1 MTAELST
8 RSVEPPS
15 AGQSGPPIVHT
26 LLRFVLAVRFHRNL
40 VLSVMASSIL
50 LGGLYFFTVPR
61 YYSAKA
67 AVQISQSG
75 DPTEKT
81 SNNSEDES
89 VRRDTIPTFE
99 NVFLSARV
107 IQGALTHLPPADRID
122 LEGVPEAQWVETIQ
136 GHLTAKAIRSTSI
149 IEVGYRSKSPR
160 VAVDVVNAVVQ
171 SFLAFN
177 DEMHRGTAQD
187 NLGLLL
193 EEQKT
198 TAKKLGLTQASL
210 LAARRSCDM
219 AFHGEGKTLPFWE
232 QRVAYFN
239 DALIGVQK
247 DRMELQ
253 AAMSSIQAARAGG
266 QGLGQQVLTLG
277 DALGR
282 DLLANILG
290 LSGAENNVQATLQ
303 QNLVSDQAN
312 LTMLQQHLGPAH
324 PNVITLQERIR
335 LEQACFRANQ
345 DHVCQRAAD
354 LDTTRLGPWLVQILQ
369 QRLRQVRDKESLL
382 EQQFEGAR
390 AEAKSVGGQLAQV
403 EVLEREEQ
411 QLNRWNEK
419 LQDRIADLS
428 VTQKGQEIRTAVIQ
442 EPAIPTKPSS
452 PKLGYVAMI
461 SLLAG
466 FGVALALVHALDLL
480 DDRFNSQ
487 EELQLR
493 LGMPVLAMIPEL
505 EPAQGVGVQSLPMY
519 SHPTAVGNESFR
531 TLRTAL
537 SLIHEGARQIVI
549 TSPEPEDGKTTI
561 LANLAVS
568 YAMSEKKTL
577 VIDADMRR
585 PGMTRLMDMP
595 GATGLSELIRG
606 EGDIGQLAAKHIRV
620 SQVKGLDILP
630 SGPRSSNPAELLASP
645 RFSQLLAWAAS
656 AYDQVFV
663 DAPPMTAA
671 SDAAAVGRL
680 VDGMILVMRPAKNRR
695 RLIVRVIEG
704 LRTLKL
710 PVLGVVI
717 NRVGSKEERGY
728 YGYHEHGYGYGGY
741 GYGYAYASRYGDD
754 KETLIVPTRARAG

>member
-8 RSVEPPS
+8 RPLEPPP
-15 AGQSGPPIVHT
+15 ADLSGTPIVHT

-40 VLSVMASSIL
+40 VLAVMASSLL
-50 LGGLYFFTVPR
+50 LGGVYFLTAPR

-67 AVQISQSG
+67 QVQISQSA

-81 SNNSEDES
+81 SNTEDES
-89 VRRDTIPTFE
+89 VRRNTIPTFE
-99 NVFLSARV
+99 SVFLSARV
-107 IQGALTHLPPADRID
+107 IQGALAHLPPTDRID
-122 LEGVPEAQWVETIQ
+122 LEGVPESQWVEAIQ
-136 GHLTAKAIRSTSI
+136 EHLTARAIRSTSI
-149 IEVGYRSKSPR
+149 IEVGYRSKSPT
-160 VAVDVVNAVVQ
+160 VAVNVVNAVVQ
-171 SFLAFN
+171 SFLDFN
-177 DEMHRGTAQD
+177 EEMPRGTAQD
-187 NLGLLL
+187 NLGLLM
-193 EEQKT
+193 EEQKN
-198 TAKKLGLTQASL
+198 TARKLGLTQAAL
-210 LAARRSCDM
+210 LAARRGCDM
-219 AFHGEGKTLPFWE
+219 AFHGDAKTLPFWE
-232 QRVAYFN
+232 QRVVYFN

-247 DRMELQ
+247 ERMELQ
-253 AAMSSIQAARAGG
+253 AAMASIQAARASG

-282 DLLANILG
+282 ELLANILG
-290 LSGAENNVQATLQ
+290 VSATESNGQATLQ
-303 QNLVSDQAN
+303 QNLLNDQAN

-324 PNVITLQERIR
+324 PSVINLRERIH
-335 LEQACFRANQ
+335 LEQDWLRANQ
-345 DHVCQRAAD
+345 ERVCRSAAD
-354 LDTTRLGPWLVQILQ
+354 LDTTRLGPWLVEILQ
-369 QRLRQVRDKESLL
+369 QRLRQFQDKESLL
-382 EQQFEGAR
+382 KQQFEEAR
-390 AEAKSVGGQLAQV
+390 AEAKNVGGQLAQV
-403 EVLEREEQ
+403 EVLQREEEQ
-411 QLNRWNEK
+411 INRWNEK
-419 LQDRIADLS
+419 LQDRIAELS

-442 EPAIPTKPSS
+442 EPAIPTKPSW
-452 PKLGYVAMI
+452 PKLTYVAMMA
-461 SLLAG
+461 LLGG

-505 EPAQGVGVQSLPMY
+505 KPAEGVGVESLPMY
-519 SHPTAVGNESFR
+519 AHSTAVGNEAFR

-537 SLIHEGARQIVI
+537 SLIHEGARQIVV

-568 YAMSEKKTL
+568 YALSEKKTL
-577 VIDADMRR
+577 VIDADLRR

-606 EGDIGQLAAKHIRV
+606 EGDIGQLAAKHIRT
-620 SQVKGLDILP
+620 SQVKGLDVLP

-695 RLIVRVIEG
+695 RLIVRVVEG

-728 YGYHEHGYGYGGY
+728 YGYHESGYSGYGYGY
-741 GYGYAYASRYGDD
+741 GYGYAHRYADD
-754 KETLIVPTRARAG
+754 KETLIVPMRTKAG

>member
-1 MTAELST
+1 MTVELSS
-8 RSVEPPS
+8 RSGESPS
-15 AGQSGPPIVHT
+15 AGQSAPPIVHT

-40 VLSVMASSIL
+40 VLSVMAASIL
-50 LGGLYFFTVPR
+50 LGGVYFLTVPR
-61 YYSAKA
+61 HYSAKA

-81 SNNSEDES
+81 SNTEDES
-89 VRRDTIPTFE
+89 VRRNTIPTFE
-99 NVFLSARV
+99 NVFQSARV
-107 IQGALTHLPPADRID
+107 IQGALAHLPPEDRID
-122 LEGVPEAQWVETIQ
+122 LEGVPQALWVEAIQ
-136 GHLTAKAIRSTSI
+136 ENLWARAIRSTSI
-149 IEVGYRSKSPR
+149 IEVGYRSKSPK

-177 DEMHRGTAQD
+177 DEMHRGTAQE

-193 EEQKT
+193 EEQKN
-198 TAKKLGLTQASL
+198 TARKLGATQAAL

-219 AFHGEGKTLPFWE
+219 AFRSDAKTLPFWE
-232 QRVAYFN
+232 QRVVYFN

-253 AAMSSIQAARAGG
+253 AAMANIQAALAAG
-266 QGLGQQVLTLG
+266 QGLGQQVLTFG
-277 DALGR
+277 DSLGR
-282 DLLANILG
+282 EMLANILG
-290 LSGAENNVQATLQ
+290 FSAADNNVQASLQ
-303 QNLVSDQAN
+303 QNLVNDQAN
-312 LTMLQQHLGPAH
+312 LTMLRQHLGPAH
-324 PNVITLQERIR
+324 PNLITLQERIR
-335 LEQACFRANQ
+335 LEEDCLRTNQ
-345 DHVCQRAAD
+345 ERVCRRAAEM
-354 LDTTRLGPWLVQILQ
+354 DTTRLGPWMVQTLQ
-369 QRLRQVRDKESLL
+369 QRLRQFQDKEALL
-382 EQQFEGAR
+382 KQQFEQAR

-403 EVLEREEQ
+403 EVLEREEE

-419 LQDRIADLS
+419 LEDRIAELS

-442 EPAIPTKPSS
+442 EPAIPTRPSW
-452 PKLGYVAMI
+452 PKLGYVVMV
-461 SLLAG
+461 SLLGG

-487 EELQLR
+487 EELQSR
-493 LGMPVLAMIPEL
+493 LGIPVLAMIPEL
-505 EPAQGVGVQSLPMY
+505 QPAEGAGVESLPMY
-519 SHPTAVGNESFR
+519 AHPTAVGNEAFR

-577 VIDADMRR
+577 VIDADLRR

-595 GATGLSELIRG
+595 GPTGLSELIRG
-606 EGDIGQLAAKHIRV
+606 EGDIGPLAAKHIRA
-620 SQVKGLDILP
+620 SRIKGLDFLP
-630 SGPRSSNPAELLASP
+630 SGPRSANPAELLASP
-645 RFSQLLAWAAS
+645 RFSQLLAWAAGT
-656 AYDQVFV
+656 YDQVFV

-695 RLIVRVIEG
+695 RLIVRVVEG

-728 YGYHEHGYGYGGY
+728 YSYHDSGYGYGGY
-741 GYGYAYASRYGDD
+741 GYGYANRYADD
-754 KETLIVPTRARAG
+754 KETLIVPVRTKAG